1 MCYCTPASA
10 SRSDHKTGS
19 AYIVVGSLVTEPP
32 THESIK
38 VGTRLETDYSTHVGA
53 IALSKRIATHPRTDV
68 LITSARSAETKRHVQ
83 IVCTLRPR
91 IPAASCRE
99 FPHCLQAK
107 ASCREFQG
115 NRAAYC
121 TLQLVR
127 RLPCSSPVIYYY
139 HYPCLSLPIITYH
152 YHYYHHHPYHHHHR
166 YYASLAAGMRV
177 EGAISERLEK
187 KRSAS
192 MCLV

>member
-1 MCYCTPASA
+1 MLFCTPACA

-38 VGTRLETDYSTHVGA
+38 AGTRLETDYSTHVGA

-121 TLQLVR
+121 TMQFVR

-139 HYPCLSLPIITYH
+139 HSPCLSLPIITTITITILITTIIG
-152 YHYYHHHPYHHHHR
+152 
-166 YYASLAAGMRV
+166 SVLLARGWKK
-177 EGAISERLEK
+177 EERQHVP
-187 KRSAS
+187 S
-192 MCLV
+192 MIQDIV

>member
-1 MCYCTPASA
+1 MLFCTPASA

-53 IALSKRIATHPRTDV
+53 TALSKKIATHPRTDV

-121 TLQLVR
+121 TMQFVR

-139 HYPCLSLPIITYH
+139 HYPCLSLPIITTITITILITTIIVIMLLLLLQGCESK
-152 YHYYHHHPYHHHHR
+152 
-166 YYASLAAGMRV
+166 ALLANWEAG
-177 EGAISERLEK
+177 K

>member
-1 MCYCTPASA
+1 M
-10 SRSDHKTGS
+10 
-19 AYIVVGSLVTEPP
+19 VGISLVTEPS

-53 IALSKRIATHPRTDV
+53 IALSKRMATHRMTDV
-68 LITSARSAETKRHVQ
+68 LIAGASSAETK
-83 IVCTLRPR
+83 TLCPR

-139 HYPCLSLPIITYH
+139 HYPCLSLHIITYH

-166 YYASLAAGMRV
+166 YYASLAAAGMRV
-177 EGAISERLEK
+177 EGAISEEK